1 MSKLAKKVKGNNDS
15 GESDADRFHIGT
27 RIDKGVEEHKTT
39 TRNRSSE
46 VIMLEREYA
55 TMKKNLHVLKSTAKD
70 YYSTLEGTGKL
81 RTQVSTIVFEYC
93 SFAMIFGL
101 RLTRQ

>member
-1 MSKLAKKVKGNNDS
+1 MMSKLANKMKGNNDS
-15 GESDADRFHIGT
+15 GESEADRFHIGS
-27 RIDKGVEEHKTT
+27 RIDQGVEEHKTT

-55 TMKKNLHVLKSTAKD
+55 TMKKNLHVLKTTAKD

-81 RTQVSTIVFEYC
+81 RTTVSTCTIVFEYW
-93 SFAMIFGL
+93 FIFW
-101 RLTRQ
+101 Q